1 MMSGWTDLP
10 DNYTNAVF
18 SGMRKYRI
26 IENGDGSVSFQDV
39 TDYTQREN
47 SFFNANDANSM
58 NGAINEI
65 MNNKGEMFAVD
76 DAPSDNKT
84 YGRKNGAWSEV
95 TGSGGSS
102 SWGNITGSLSDQT
115 DLQNALDDKAASSHS
130 HGNILNNGRV
140 TAYASIDSSS
150 RLLIANNGYVSQMP
164 SSMAFDGLTT
174 GKALSK
180 AGTWEDFL
188 TDASSDNKTY
198 GRKNGVWSEITPGT
212 GVTDWGEIEG
222 SLSDQTDLQTALN
235 EKLFASSVVAEFDST
250 ESYPSGWNYVTYQGV
265 LWRFTGPFQGDWE
278 DISTKQEITLDY
290 IIGQKA
296 NTADLGDVAAL
307 DAIDYTGNYLTNKPT
322 LGGMSAIDD
331 APSDGKYYG
340 RKNGSWYEVIGDPE
354 GRVDWGEIAGS
365 LSSQT
370 DLYTVLQNKLNQTS
384 VIAAFDT
391 TTSYP
396 SGWNYVTYE
405 GDLWK
410 IFGPCSGDWEDI
422 ATKEQVTIDYLLSLK
437 SNVGHT
443 HDDRYYTESE
453 TDTLLSAKAPLDSPA
468 LTGSPTAP
476 TQTAGDASTKI
487 ATTAYVD
494 SGLSGKAPRL
504 HIHDDRYYT
513 TSEIDTELAKK
524 VNRAGDM
531 MNGVLSVRYL
541 EDDITVTPSGNIYP
555 DFIVGRDK
563 NGVRYGSFRGIHI
576 STGIIG
582 TSIYAQRTVSDTTYY
597 NDLELNL
604 TTTGSCS
611 VYVTDPAAWRS
622 AIGAAASSHTHDD
635 RYYTESEIDTK
646 LGDKVDKAGDTMTGT
661 LTIAHTGEVD
671 YHAKRTDVTLGTAP
685 SGDGAW
691 LGAYCFKENTDNILG
706 YVGHYYSK
714 YKNSFLRFN
723 ARNKYNGTT
732 HNHYFDLGVDSSNTD
747 TLAFSNEPLW
757 RKTLF
762 KNDLSSSAGFV
773 AAFTNTWQSGGY
785 IQDNKLFQWMGAG
798 PSAQG
803 DAYGNAN
810 IMRVNVSAGQT
821 LVLHEGNI
829 QRSALII
836 TTNGS
841 PVGMAYWDRWGNWSE
856 ILPNS
861 YITRTWT
868 GAVNTLGTLKLK
880 NTSSGYIQIFV
891 IYPSQVFTKYTTE

>member
-84 YGRKNGAWSEV
+84 YGRKNGAWSEL

-164 SSMAFDGLTT
+164 SSMAFDGSTT

-212 GVTDWGEIEG
+212 GITDWGEIEG
-222 SLSDQTDLQTALN
+222 SLSDQTDLQIALN

-504 HIHDDRYYT
+504 HKHDDRYYT
-513 TSEIDTELAKK
+513 ISEIDTELALKAPLASPALTGTPTAPTQT
-524 VNRAGDM
+524 AGD
-531 MNGVLSVRYL
+531 NSTKIATTAYVDSGLS
-541 EDDITVTPSGNIYP
+541 G
-555 DFIVGRDK
+555 K
-563 NGVRYGSFRGIHI
+563 
-576 STGIIG
+576 
-582 TSIYAQRTVSDTTYY
+582 SDT
-597 NDLELNL
+597 
-604 TTTGSCS
+604 G
-611 VYVTDPAAWRS
+611 
-622 AIGAAASSHTHDD
+622 HTHDD

-646 LGDKVDKAGDTMTGT
+646 LGDKVNKAGDTMSGT

-671 YHAKRTDVTLGTAP
+671 YFTKRTDVTQGTAP
-685 SGDGAW
+685 SGAAW
-691 LGAYCFKENTDNILG
+691 TGAYCFKESTDNLLG
-706 YVGHYYSK
+706 YIGNYYSS
-714 YKNSFLRFN
+714 YKESVVRIN
-723 ARNKYNGTT
+723 ARNKYNGVNA
-732 HNHYFDLGVDSSNTD
+732 NHYFQIGKKENNED
-747 TLAFSNEPLW
+747 TLEFSNEPLW

-762 KNDLSSSAGFV
+762 KNDLTSSVAYV
-773 AAFTNTWQSGGY
+773 AAFTNNWADGGY
-785 IQDNKLFQWMGAG
+785 VHKDNVFNFIGAG
-798 PSAQG
+798 PNAQS
-803 DAYGNAN
+803 DSFANAN
-810 IMRVNVSAGQT
+810 ILRVNVASGKT
-821 LVLHEGNI
+821 IVLHEGSI
-829 QRSALII
+829 QRAAFII
-836 TTNGS
+836 TTGAN
-841 PVGMAYWDRWGNWSE
+841 PVGMTYFDRWGA
-856 ILPNS
+856 LHHTYANS
-861 YITRTWT
+861 VFSFTWT
-868 GAVNTLGTLKLK
+868 GGTNTLGTLKIK
-880 NTSSGYIQIFV
+880 NLSANYQQLFV
-891 IYPSQVFTKYTTE
+891 VFPSQVFTKYTTE